1 MTTVPQTAYVERPRT
16 KDLLK
21 VPAQRA
27 DNSSMNIS
35 VHAKQQAE
43 LRGIVVEDVA
53 SIALERT
60 AGKVATSFAVLVGY
74 VEDTIR
80 GGSNGDVVWA
90 IVRGNTLATVMY
102 RRSTQT
108 RERSSFGVERVIA

>member
-1 MTTVPQTAYVERPRT
+1 MTVRSSTYVERPRT

-21 VPAQRA
+21 VWALRA

-43 LRGIVVEDVA
+43 LRGLDVA
-53 SIALERT
+53 EVADIALERT
-60 AGKVATSFAVLVGY
+60 AGKVAQSFAVLVGY
-74 VEDTIR
+74 CEDTIR
-80 GGSNGDVVWA
+80 GGSNGDIVWA

-108 RERSSFGVERVIA
+108 RERSSFGVERVVA